1 MRLQTVEKPQKHF
14 VIDVSEK
21 GITKKQLEDLKNED
35 WLIKMA
41 GGEGLIFSN
50 HVLNYYL
57 DEEYRHGK
65 TILTSG
71 SGLLKT
77 KSSGER
83 KKLLLD
89 YLLEKS
95 PKFLILDNPFDSLD
109 KEKVTWFKK
118 KLETLSQTTLLIQ
131 LFRRRED
138 ILPFYNSALVYS
150 YKGFSESKLKKHYL
164 EMIDAFKTKHE
175 IPTPI
180 ARYESLPKTLV
191 AFKDVSVSFGDKP
204 VIDRISWE
212 IEQGETWHLKGP
224 NGSGKTTL
232 LSMITGDNTKGY
244 GKELYIFGRKK
255 GSGESVWEIKQ
266 KIGYFTA
273 SMTER
278 FDGMHSVLEMVIS
291 GLHDSVGLYKKPTT
305 LEILKA
311 EEWIDIIGLST
322 KKDKTFRALD
332 EVQKRLVLIARAMI
346 KHPPMLIL
354 DEPTSSLNSTGAV
367 LLVNLI
373 NKVAE
378 GSNTAILYVSH
389 REEKGLKFKNSIELR
404 PSQNGSRAVIVRY

>member
-1 MRLQTVEKPQKHF
+1 MRLQTIEKPQKHF

-35 WLIKMA
+35 WLINRA

-50 HVLNYYL
+50 HVLEYYL

-65 TILTSG
+65 TILTAG

-95 PKFLILDNPFDSLD
+95 PKFLILDNPFDFLD
-109 KEKVTWFKK
+109 QEKVTWFKK
-118 KLETLSQTTLLIQ
+118 KLEALSQTTLLIQ

-138 ILPFYNSALVYS
+138 ILPFYNSALVYT

-164 EMIDAFKTKHE
+164 EMIDAFNTKHQ

-180 ARYESLPKTLV
+180 ARYENLPETLV
-191 AFKDVSVSFGDKP
+191 AFNDVSVSFGNKP
-204 VIDRISWE
+204 VIDSISWE
-212 IEQGETWHLKGP
+212 IKQGEAWHLKGP
-224 NGSGKTTL
+224 NGSGKTTI
-232 LSMITGDNTKGY
+232 LSMITGDSTKGY

-255 GSGESVWEIKQ
+255 GSGESVWEIKK
-266 KIGYFTA
+266 KIGYITA
-273 SMTER
+273 TLTER

-291 GLHDSVGLYKKPTT
+291 GLYDSVGLYQRPTS
-305 LEILKA
+305 LEVTKA
-311 EEWIDIIGLST
+311 EEWLELIGLSD
-322 KKDKTFRALD
+322 KKEYTFRRLN

-346 KHPPMLIL
+346 KHPPLLIL
-354 DEPTSSLNSTGAV
+354 DEPTSGLDTRGAQ
-367 LLVNLI
+367 LLVQLVNRI
-373 NKVAE
+373 AAARE
-378 GSNTAILYVSH
+378 TAMLYVSH
-389 REEKGLKFKNSIELR
+389 REEDGLNFKHTLELE
-404 PSQNGSRAVIVRY
+404 PSQTGSRALFK